1 MQRISLLILLSLV
14 FVNLFSQNIVTKVIG
29 KIRKADG
36 TVVRIGTKLS
46 EKEVLQFSSKQDK
59 IRMIVPEKGT
69 FVVGPSITA
78 EKKDDVWIELLSK
91 TIRVQSSTASLSA
104 RSKMFEKIP
113 EAFQTNTNINQ
124 LILISNSQPNKYLF
138 NTADYDLS
146 NGSRFVLQ
154 INQKDNK
161 SVIYKLRT
169 SKDTLLLYRSDFQVD
184 EDNGKEK
191 EYLIAFYDKP
201 KNKTN
206 NKDFAK
212 IKPYFDDAG
221 EMEAIIY
228 TLIIGNKTKP
238 KTTQKELCY
247 NEVYKALGKPSDLL
261 FYSTFD
267 KMMQQINNP
276 TTTNKNYKKGLKE
289 DIASYQKVTK
299 LPTPNMRSA
308 EDLPPQFSLRKY
320 TPTVQSQGNYGTC
333 VAWSTAYAAR
343 TIAWSVR
350 NNYNNIDSA
359 AAISKHSFSP
369 QFLFLNIKSQSDAQ
383 CQNGSSL
390 VDALK
395 FMQEKGVIAWD
406 KSPYNCS
413 TIYSEED
420 KKNAF
425 NYKIQNFQ
433 RLSSWFEI
441 DDSTITTMKQTLT
454 EKKSIVFSMHLP
466 KSFNYVDT
474 KTGIWYPNVKDYIEA
489 KNAKKIS
496 DLYVGHAMCII
507 GYNDAINGGSFEIMN
522 SWGTYAGKDGFYWIS
537 YDDIKKFG
545 SQVLIIEDSETRQ

>member
-1 MQRISLLILLSLV
+1 MKIISLIILLSLA
-14 FVNLFSQNIVTKVIG
+14 FVNLFSQNVVTKVIG
-29 KIRKADG
+29 KIKKTDG
-36 TVVRIGTKLS
+36 TVVRIGSKLS
-46 EKEVLQFSSKQDK
+46 ETETLQFSSKQDI
-59 IRMIVPEKGT
+59 IRMIVPGKGT
-69 FVVGPSITA
+69 FVVSPSTAA
-78 EKKDDVWIELLSK
+78 EKKENVWIEVLSK
-91 TIRVQSSTASLSA
+91 TVRIQSTTASLSA
-104 RSKMFEKIP
+104 RSEKYEKIP
-113 EAFQTNTNINQ
+113 AAFETTKDIN
-124 LILISNSQPNKYLF
+124 LLTVISNSQPNKYLF
-138 NTADYDLS
+138 NIADYDLS

-169 SKDTLLLYRSDFQVD
+169 SKDTLLLYRSDFQLD
-184 EDNGKEK
+184 DDNGKEK

-206 NKDFAK
+206 NKDFPK

-221 EMEAIIY
+221 EMEAILY

-261 FYSTFD
+261 FYATFD
-267 KMMQQINNP
+267 KIMKQINTP
-276 TTTNKNYKKGLKE
+276 TPINKNFKKGLKE

-299 LPTPNMRSA
+299 LPTSTMRSA
-308 EDLPPQFSLRKY
+308 EDLPAQFSLRKY

-359 AAISKHSFSP
+359 AAISTHSFSP

-390 VDALK
+390 VDALQ

-406 KSPYNCS
+406 NSPYNCA

-425 NYKIQNFQ
+425 NYKIKNFL

-441 DDSTITTMKQTLT
+441 GDSTITAMKQTIT
-454 EKKSIVFSMHLP
+454 EKKPIVFSMHLP

-474 KTGIWYPNVKDYIEA
+474 KTGIWYPIPKDYTEA
-489 KNAKKIS
+489 KNAKQIS
-496 DLYVGHAMCII
+496 DLYAGHAMCII
-507 GYNDAINGGSFEIMN
+507 GYNNNINGGSFEIMN
-522 SWGTYAGKDGFYWIS
+522 SWGTFAGKDGFYWIS
-537 YDDIKKFG
+537 YYDIKKFG
-545 SQVLIIEDSETRQ
+545 SQVLIMEDSETR

>member
-1 MQRISLLILLSLV
+1 MQRISLLILLSLA
-14 FVNLFSQNIVTKVIG
+14 FVDLFSQNTVTKVIG

-333 VAWSTAYAAR
+333 VAWSTD
-343 TIAWSVR
+343 V
-350 NNYNNIDSA
+350 
-359 AAISKHSFSP
+359 
-369 QFLFLNIKSQSDAQ
+369 Q